1 MQVIFT
7 DFVMDF
13 KTARTAA
20 GLTLQQ
26 AAQLSGYGV
35 ATING
40 LEKHGEGSDR
50 LKKRLGEV
58 YRNAASQQETAGAY
72 VLRESAVAYGRAA
85 VTLTTGIHNL
95 MRIGEFV
102 QEQIAADPE
111 LRNLPPDEA
120 VTRWLERQRQG
131 KSINY
136 GPVKQAAAKVV
147 RTLAAKVK
155 REHPV

>member
-1 MQVIFT
+1 
-7 DFVMDF
+7 MDF
-13 KTARTAA
+13 KSARTAA

-26 AAQLSGYGV
+26 AAELSGYGV

-58 YRNAASQQETAGAY
+58 YRGAASRQETAGAY
-72 VLRESAVAYGRAA
+72 VLRDTSVAYGQTA
-85 VTLTTGIHNL
+85 VRLTTGIHNL

-102 QEQIAADPE
+102 QEQINADPE
-111 LRNLPPDEA
+111 LRNLSPDEA
-120 VTRWLERQRQG
+120 VTRWLERQCKG
-131 KSINY
+131 KGSINY

-147 RTLAAKVK
+147 RSLAAKVK
-155 REHPV
+155 REHPG